1 MMITVNN
8 NITKCIALNIINL
21 TTTIHINT
29 LCNMTIITDNNTQC
43 LNLTI
48 FNIMDKIN
56 Q

>member
-1 MMITVNN
+1 MMSTVDN

-21 TTTIHINT
+21 TIHINT
-29 LCNMTIITDNNTQC
+29 LCNMTILTDNNTQC

-48 FNIMDKIN
+48 LTITDKIN